1 MKNNKENFWVQVIA
15 GLTAQS
21 TDAEFNKQVAANV
34 FAIRLVDCNGDVK
47 RAKKATTWLLS
58 YDEDFWGSALW
69 TFKDKFGHYPS
80 KWGTP
85 SPIN

>member
-1 MKNNKENFWVQVIA
+1 MENNKKSNFWNQVIT

-34 FAIRLVDCNGDVK
+34 FAIRLVDCNGDAK
-47 RAKKATTWLLS
+47 QAKKAARWLLC
-58 YDEDFWGSALW
+58 YDEDFWGDALW

-80 KWGTP
+80 K
-85 SPIN
+85 